1 MHTSHEVVGDNA
13 QAVVVCRCRACGNL
27 RSVLMLRE
35 TFQAFQA
42 EGKLVWRWCMKC
54 STTTYHEPT
63 TMSIEE
69 MEA

>member
-1 MHTSHEVVGDNA
+1 
-13 QAVVVCRCRACGNL
+13 
-27 RSVLMLRE
+27 MLRE